1 MTEERDGRVGLRLG
15 IDMGG
20 TFTDAILVDEGGAVV
35 ASLKTPSIP
44 ASPAQAIF
52 NTIDSLATQGFAP
65 AAIRLFV
72 HGTTLAV
79 NTLIERNGAAT
90 GLLVTRGFR
99 DLLEIRRLRL
109 ENTTDF
115 YGDKPLPLVPRHLVK
130 EINERVLADG
140 GVLEPLDQDQL
151 RAAVR
156 ELVDQGVRAV
166 AICFLH
172 AYTNGDHERLARRLI
187 HAEFPELFACTSAEI
202 WPQQREYERGLVTVM
217 NAYIGDQ
224 MARYLRHLEA
234 GVAAR
239 GLQTELLSTKSNGGV
254 MTVARAAQ
262 EPVQTL
268 LSGPASGVIGAAY
281 SARLAGFSRVVTLDM
296 GGTSAD
302 VAVVDG
308 EPSYS
313 TENLVG
319 DFPVIMPA
327 IDVTS
332 IGAGG
337 GSIAWIDPTGILKVG
352 PQSAAA
358 DPGPACY
365 GRGGDAATVTDAYVQ
380 LGIIAPDRFLGGQI
394 RLLPERADAALARLG
409 AVLKLDASATAQAIL
424 DVATSNMYAQFTPL
438 MARKGVDPRDFV
450 LLAYGGAGPTHAFLF
465 AREVGMRRILIP
477 PTPGTLCALGCIVA
491 DLRHDVVRTLYRTH
505 VDLLDAELEDAFAD
519 LEARARDWLAGE
531 VARGI
536 TLEQSYVLCSADMR
550 YEGQAFEIDVPIPGE
565 RRGSVA
571 ETAALFHARY
581 MDIFGVN
588 DPDTAV
594 TFVNLRATV
603 VGVTAKVRLRPPAR
617 DAAAHP
623 REHRRIFYDGQMQD
637 AQVVHRAALGPAE
650 RLEGPAVVEQ
660 YDTTTF
666 IPRGFSVRSDAGG
679 NLVGEAV

>member
-1 MTEERDGRVGLRLG
+1 VRFRLG
-15 IDMGG
+15 IDIGG
-20 TFTDAILVDEGGAVV
+20 TFTDAILIGEDGVVV

-44 ASPAQAIF
+44 ASPEHAIF
-52 NTIDSLATQGFAP
+52 NTMDDLASRGFDP
-65 AAIRLFV
+65 AAISLFV

-79 NTLIERNGAAT
+79 NTLIERKGALT

-130 EINERVLADG
+130 EIHERVLADG
-140 GVLEPLDQDQL
+140 HVLDALDEDGV
-151 RAAVR
+151 RTAVR
-156 ELVDQGVRAV
+156 ELIAEGVSAV

-172 AYTNGDHERLARRLI
+172 AYANARHERQAYELI
-187 HAEFPELFACTSAEI
+187 GREFPRIFICTSSDI

-224 MARYLRHLEA
+224 MATYFHRLEA
-234 GVAAR
+234 GVTQR

-268 LSGPASGVIGAAY
+268 LSGPASGVIGAAHI
-281 SARLAGFSRVVTLDM
+281 ARTAGFSSVVTLDM

-313 TENLVG
+313 TENQVG

-337 GSIAWIDPTGILKVG
+337 GSIAWIDSTGVLKVG

-365 GRGGDAATVTDAYVQ
+365 GRGGSDATVTDAYVH

-394 RLLPERADAALARLG
+394 QLAPDRAATALARLG
-409 AVLKLDASATAQAIL
+409 ARLGLDTRATAQAIL

-438 MARKGVDPRDFV
+438 MARKGVDPRDFA

-465 AREVGMRRILIP
+465 AREVGMRRVIVP
-477 PTPGTLCALGCIVA
+477 VTPGTLCALGCIVA
-491 DLRHDVVRTLYRTH
+491 DLRHDVVRTLYRNH
-505 VDLLDAELEDAFAD
+505 VDLDDAHLEEAFAD
-519 LEARARDWLAGE
+519 LEARGRDWLAGE

-536 TLEQSYVLCSADMR
+536 TLESSYALFSADMR
-550 YEGQAFEIDVPIPGE
+550 YEGQAFEIDVTIPAD
-565 RRGSVA
+565 RRHTVA
-571 ETAALFHARY
+571 GAAALFHERY
-581 MDIFGVN
+581 LDIFGVN
-588 DPDTAV
+588 DPQAAV

-603 VGVTAKVRLRPPAR
+603 VGVTPKVHLLPPSSTAPGRPPEVR
-617 DAAAHP
+617 T
-623 REHRRIFYDGQMQD
+623 IFYDGA
-637 AQVVHRAALGPAE
+637 AQEAQIIHRTALREAE
-650 RLEGPAVVEQ
+650 RIQGPAVIEQ

-666 IPRGFSVRSDAGG
+666 VPAGFGVTVDLMG
-679 NLVGEAV
+679 NLIGEAV